1 MGKRLLIFQT
11 NQSQN
16 KIQIKIFNLTRQ
28 WIYDSSISAMSVLKT
43 SKPHRSKKE
52 MTNNV
57 KRMTNN
63 PKKRNL
69 QINFITNSG
78 DLICKKKSLE
88 TWNPYCLQFQWLK
101 IKLSHNRFNKF
112 PPQKKKQN
120 WVSEFFVICV
130 GYVQKVLKPFYEI
143 LR

>member
-1 MGKRLLIFQT
+1 
-11 NQSQN
+11 
-16 KIQIKIFNLTRQ
+16 
-28 WIYDSSISAMSVLKT
+28 MSVLKT

-88 TWNPYCLQFQWLK
+88 T
-101 IKLSHNRFNKF
+101 
-112 PPQKKKQN
+112 
-120 WVSEFFVICV
+120 
-130 GYVQKVLKPFYEI
+130 
-143 LR
+143 